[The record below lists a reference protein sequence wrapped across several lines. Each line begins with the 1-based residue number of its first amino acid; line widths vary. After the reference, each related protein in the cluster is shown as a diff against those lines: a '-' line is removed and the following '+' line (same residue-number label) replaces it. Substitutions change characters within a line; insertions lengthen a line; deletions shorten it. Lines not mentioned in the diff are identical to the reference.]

1 MWFTAVPLSEMFSVS
16 EPCFFSPYDSLALSF
31 FLYSFIGSDESFAF
45 QNPIETSLCLFLCLQ
60 KQKKSISGSGWE
72 ASSLLGTNHKPT
84 VLLRRNCFQ
93 MEAKIEEGLHC
104 YRIHRR
110 YFWLRH
116 PFRFVRFNIQEHSS
130 PVSTKLSRQNAARRF
145 LKEVELKT
153 GSEAVSHSEWSVR
166 SCSQDTRAGRRRVG
180 LMVDGIHVSCE
191 ESVLILLC
199 LLQTMWTV
207 MSSFKIIICHTAW
220 YPSNIYITRCSPCQK
235 IL

>member
-1 MWFTAVPLSEMFSVS
+1 MIHSCSTVRAVFCLWALFFFPHTIHLLWVFFIFFYRLWWIFCLSKSYRNVS
-16 EPCFFSPYDSLALSF
+16 LSLSLSP
-31 FLYSFIGSDESFAF
+31 
-45 QNPIETSLCLFLCLQ
+45 
-60 KQKKSISGSGWE
+60 KKKKSISGSGWE

-84 VLLRRNCFQ
+84 LLLRRNCFQ

-104 YRIHRR
+104 CRIHRR
-110 YFWLRH
+110 YFWHRH

-166 SCSQDTRAGRRRVG
+166 SCSQDTRAGWRRVG